1 MQGSQKVQLI
11 RGVLRVP
18 SNVPEKEK
26 DFLTKCSIGIVVWF
40 AVSFILGGI
49 NTLNRG
55 SGVFEW
61 LEVVFYLAVSA
72 ACCFCFIEGINDQNK
87 TLVSVFSVCNVLSFV
102 LNTVGVILTISR
114 NVVDPGSVVWGLI
127 GASVAFAMAL
137 SGFKVASYNIIFTK
151 EIHPQPQ
158 IGSVATQPVIV
169 QPRFI
174 QPTSI
179 TVVSE
184 ITNNNAQQQQG
195 AANIQMVQQ
204 QP

>member
-1 MQGSQKVQLI
+1 M
-11 RGVLRVP
+11 
-18 SNVPEKEK
+18 
-26 DFLTKCSIGIVVWF
+26 
-40 AVSFILGGI
+40 
-49 NTLNRG
+49 
-55 SGVFEW
+55 
-61 LEVVFYLAVSA
+61 
-72 ACCFCFIEGINDQNK
+72 
-87 TLVSVFSVCNVLSFV
+87 
-102 LNTVGVILTISR
+102 NTVGVILTISR
-114 NVVDPGSVVWGLI
+114 NVVDPGSVVLGLI

-204 QP
+204 QQP